1 MKHIL
6 VVLHQPTT
14 DTGRVGQLLKSYGY
28 QLDICLPCLGE
39 PLPLSLDHHEG
50 VIIFGGPMS
59 VNDEDTLPYI
69 RAELDWIP
77 TVLESEKP
85 YFGICLGAQLLA
97 KVLGAKVCEHPDQIK
112 EIGYFPITP
121 TLEGKDYFDPSQYVY
136 HWHGEGFEL
145 PHKAVLLASGKTFK
159 NQAFRY
165 GKSAYGVQFHPEMT
179 GELMQRWI
187 ERGTEQ
193 LSLPGAQSKTEQL
206 RKQALYGQQG
216 EKWLNTFLPSW
227 LNIES
232 LQAYYETERR
242 TA

>member
-1 MKHIL
+1 MKPIL
-6 VVLHQPTT
+6 AVLHQPTT

-39 PLPLSLDHHEG
+39 ALPSSLDHHEG

-59 VNDEDTLPYI
+59 ANDQDILPYI
-69 RAELDWIP
+69 RTELNWIP

-97 KVLGAKVCEHPDQIK
+97 KVLGANVREHPHEIK

-121 TLEGKDYFDPSQYVY
+121 TVEGKDCFQSFQYVY
-136 HWHGEGFEL
+136 QWHREGFEL
-145 PHKAVLLASGKTFK
+145 PQDAVLLATGQTFK

-179 GELMQRWI
+179 GELMQRWL
-187 ERGTEQ
+187 ERGLEQ
-193 LSLPGAQSKTEQL
+193 LTSPGAQSKTEQL
-206 RKQALYGQQG
+206 RKHALYGQQA
-216 EKWLNTFLPSW
+216 ETWLKTFLPLW
-227 LNIES
+227 LNRPD
-232 LQAYYETERR
+232 LQSCYDTERR